1 MKKNIDIK
9 EFREKGYLQELNRRF
24 LHPLG
29 LALEISI
36 DDDGNEKLGGIWD
49 CREDREGIYYD
60 ITNSDLERKITFKNK
75 KLFID
80 TEFENRCK
88 NRQEFLGFD
97 IESLNEN
104 ENEKFKQLINCLCT
118 EEMINNGEAKK
129 ITAKGKIGYLLSYD
143 AGLGFGMWVEDGDN
157 EYELCEDEIKILD

>member
-1 MKKNIDIK
+1 MEDKIKRIDIK

-36 DDDGNEKLGGIWD
+36 DDSGNEKLGGIWD
-49 CREDREGIYYD
+49 YRDDNEGIYYD
-60 ITNSDLERKITFKNK
+60 ISNADLERKTRFNDK

-88 NRQEFLGFD
+88 NRKEILGFD
-97 IESLNEN
+97 IEP
-104 ENEKFKQLINCLCT
+104 
-118 EEMINNGEAKK
+118 
-129 ITAKGKIGYLLSYD
+129 
-143 AGLGFGMWVEDGDN
+143 
-157 EYELCEDEIKILD
+157 LD